1 MHSFR
6 KPGYRSLASF
16 LLLVIHYNS
25 IIAKWVF
32 LVKFWGVARI
42 VTFVRCKINN
52 HTGEIMLDWQQ
63 MLQKLQEIF
72 PGQYQNDIEYYI
84 ISKNPQTPADVEHW
98 MQEWTNKAQ
107 RHNLG

>member
-1 MHSFR
+1 
-6 KPGYRSLASF
+6 
-16 LLLVIHYNS
+16 
-25 IIAKWVF
+25 
-32 LVKFWGVARI
+32 
-42 VTFVRCKINN
+42 
-52 HTGEIMLDWQQ
+52 MLDWQQ